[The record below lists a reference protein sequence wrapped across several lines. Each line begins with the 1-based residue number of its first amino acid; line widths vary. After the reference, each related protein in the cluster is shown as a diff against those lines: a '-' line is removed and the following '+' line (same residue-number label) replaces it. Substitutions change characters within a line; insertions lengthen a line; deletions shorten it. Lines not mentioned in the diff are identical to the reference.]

1 MKKLVIMT
9 ALLTAMA
16 ISVSGCGE
24 SSDPQETR
32 ISAADTAEAEQTEE
46 LSVTDATDDTTAE
59 EQTEETSL
67 SDVGNKEDMNGSPD
81 FQKPEE
87 GGMDK
92 GQNGEKREGFS
103 RGGGQGGGMAQSSE
117 PDEELQAILDEVQ
130 DKYSLLTFTDPDTGF
145 EMQYELF
152 VPDDYDPSES
162 YPMIMFIP
170 DSRAAGREP
179 EFSLTIGWG
188 GVVWATAEEQAKHP
202 CFVLIPVFTETVV
215 DDNFNTSEQ
224 IDTAVKLIN
233 ELCGTYSINTDRL
246 YTTGQSMGGMT
257 SFHLNVKYPDL
268 FAASLF
274 VGSQWNNDILDVLE
288 GDKFF
293 YIVSAGDDKASAGQT
308 GLIAV
313 FDEDGVPYTHEEW
326 SAQEDRDVQNAS
338 IEAMTAQGLDA
349 NFVTFTKGTTVEGG
363 ASGSEHLTSFD
374 YAYKLEAVRDWLFEQ
389 SR

>member
-1 MKKLVIMT
+1 MKKLAFMT

-16 ISVSGCGE
+16 LSVTGCAEGSDHGE
-24 SSDPQETR
+24 IQTSAAETAETEQTED
-32 ISAADTAEAEQTEE
+32 ISAADT
-46 LSVTDATDDTTAE
+46 SAE
-59 EQTEETSL
+59 EQTEETPMSNGM
-67 SDVGNKEDMNGSPD
+67 DKEDRNGSP
-81 FQKPEE
+81 KPEDPDD
-87 GGMDK
+87 GGMK
-92 GQNGEKREGFS
+92 GGENGRKGGNSF
-103 RGGGQGGGMAQSSE
+103 RGGGQLIGTDQNSE
-117 PDEELQAILDEVQ
+117 PDEELQAILGEVQ
-130 DKYSLLTFTDPDTGF
+130 DKYQLLTFTDPDTGF

-152 VPDDYDPSES
+152 VPDNYEPSES

-188 GVVWATAEEQAKHP
+188 GVVWATADEQAKHP

-224 IDTAVKLIN
+224 IDTAVKLIYD
-233 ELCGTYSINTDRL
+233 LCDTYSINTDRL

-274 VGSQWNNDILDVLE
+274 VGSQWNNDILNVLE
-288 GDKFF
+288 EDKFF

-308 GLIAV
+308 GLMAV
-313 FDEDGVPYTHEEW
+313 FDNDGIAYTHEEW
-326 SAQEDRDVQNAS
+326 SAREDIAVQNAS
-338 IEAMTAQGLDA
+338 AEAMIAQGLNA
-349 NFVTFTKGTTVEGG
+349 NFITFTKGTTVEDG
-363 ASGSEHLTSFD
+363 ASGSELLTSFD

-389 SR
+389 SK